1 MPLRRRNGST
11 FSALLSAQHVAL
23 DQTPALVVVIRDITH
38 LVETQEL
45 LRISE
50 EKFANAFHAY
60 PDGLLISRLE
70 DGTLIDVN
78 DGFTRLTGYR
88 RDEVISRSTLELGLW
103 VDTEDRKRLIS
114 LVRHHT

>member
-1 MPLRRRNGST
+1 LGIWALPGLGPQVLEKLGHGNLTNLEVPLRRRNGST

-78 DGFTRLTGYR
+78 
-88 RDEVISRSTLELGLW
+88 
-103 VDTEDRKRLIS
+103 
-114 LVRHHT
+114 

>member
-1 MPLRRRNGST
+1 M
-11 FSALLSAQHVAL
+11 AL

-78 DGFTRLTGYR
+78 EASPVSPATAATR
-88 RDEVISRSTLELGLW
+88 SSPAPRSNSACGSTPR
-103 VDTEDRKRLIS
+103 TAS
-114 LVRHHT
+114 A